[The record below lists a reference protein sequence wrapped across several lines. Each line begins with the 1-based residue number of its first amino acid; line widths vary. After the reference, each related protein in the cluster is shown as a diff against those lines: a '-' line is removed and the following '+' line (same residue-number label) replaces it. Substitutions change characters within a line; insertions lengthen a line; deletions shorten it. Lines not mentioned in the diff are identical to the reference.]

1 VDRSIDL
8 GSDLGEGMADDEALL
23 RLVTTAHVSCGR
35 HAGSAALTAH
45 TIALARRHGV
55 TIGAHPGYDDP
66 AGFGRTP
73 LVLSHDELVAMVRAQ
88 LEEFVALAGGPVA
101 LVKAHGALYN
111 QGERDGAVALAIV
124 EAVTRSGMAARA
136 LVATPGSAMARA
148 AAAAGLAVAREGFV
162 DRAYEAD
169 GTLRSRRLPGAL
181 HEDPAVAAAQ
191 AVSLAVRGGVT
202 AHDGTFL
209 PLAVD
214 TLCVHGDTP
223 GAVAI
228 ARAVRDALAAAG
240 VAVRAFA
247 P

>member
-1 VDRSIDL
+1 MDRSIDL

-35 HAGSAALTAH
+35 HAGSAALTAR
-45 TIALARRHGV
+45 TIALARRYGV
-55 TIGAHPGYDDP
+55 TVGAHPGYDDP
-66 AGFGRTP
+66 ATFGRTP
-73 LVLSHDELVAMVRAQ
+73 LALSHDELVAMVRVQ

-124 EAVTRSGMAARA
+124 EAVTRSGAARA

-169 GTLRSRRLPGAL
+169 GTLRSRRLVGAV
-181 HEDPAVAAAQ
+181 HGDPAVAAAQ

-202 AHDGTFL
+202 AHDGSFV
-209 PLAVD
+209 PLEVD
-214 TLCVHGDTP
+214 SLCVHGDTP

-228 ARAVRDALAAAG
+228 ARAVRDALAAAW
-240 VAVRAFA
+240 VAVRAFT

>member
-1 VDRSIDL
+1 MDRSIDL

-23 RLVTTAHVSCGR
+23 TLVTTAHVSCGR
-35 HAGSAALTAH
+35 HAGSAALTTR

-55 TIGAHPGYDDP
+55 AVGAHPGYDDP
-66 AGFGRTP
+66 ASFGRTP
-73 LVLSHDELVAMVRAQ
+73 LALSHDELVAMVRAQ

-101 LVKAHGALYN
+101 TVKAHGALYN
-111 QGERDGAVALAIV
+111 QGERDAAVALAIV
-124 EAVTRSGMAARA
+124 EAVARSGAARA
-136 LVATPGSAMARA
+136 LVATPGSAMAAA

-169 GTLRSRRLPGAL
+169 GTLRSRRLAGAV
-181 HEDPAVAAAQ
+181 HGDPATAAAQ
-191 AVSLAVRGGVT
+191 AVSLAARGGVT
-202 AHDGTFL
+202 AHDGSFV
-209 PLAVD
+209 PLVVD
-214 TLCVHGDTP
+214 TVCVHGDTP

-240 VAVRAFA
+240 VAVRAFT